1 MAQPH
6 PPPALPPHIAVANH
20 KGGVGKTSTTVG
32 LAAAAAEDGERVL
45 VVDMDPQGNS
55 TRRLRAHLPDALEDR
70 AAASLAGVLPS
81 PARGEAARIV
91 TPCGWSAPYSSRID
105 VLPSDLDLE
114 LLGLTAGLPS
124 AERRLLRALATVVDA
139 YDLVLIDC
147 PPSLLSHLTDNAWTA
162 SDYLLVP
169 CEAEFESVQA
179 ARRVSER
186 ITRDRHTL
194 NPDLQIAGFV
204 PTRYRAHLGVH
215 RTRLEDMAKISGPE
229 AICPTRF
236 PELAAMKTSA
246 EKALPLAE
254 CGSQGRDMAAL
265 FRDTHTW
272 LRNRITHLE
281 KSAA

>member
-1 MAQPH
+1 M
-6 PPPALPPHIAVANH
+6 ANH

-32 LAAAAAEDGERVL
+32 LAAAAADAGERVL

-55 TRRLRAHLPDALEDR
+55 TRRLRAQLPAALEDR

-81 PARGEAARIV
+81 PGRGEAARIV
-91 TPCGWSAPYSSRID
+91 TSCGWSAPYSSRID

-114 LLGLTAGLPS
+114 LLGLTAGLPG
-124 AERRLLRALATVVDA
+124 AERRLLRALTGVVDT

-162 SDYLLVP
+162 SDYLVVP

-186 ITRDRHTL
+186 ITRDRHNL
-194 NPDLQIAGFV
+194 NPDLSIAGII
-204 PTRYRAHLGVH
+204 PTRYRAALGVH
-215 RTRLEDMAKISGPE
+215 RARLEDMAKISGPE

-236 PELAAMKTSA
+236 PELAVMKTA
-246 EKALPLAE
+246 TEKALPLAE

-265 FRDTHTW
+265 FRDAYTW
-272 LRNRITHLE
+272 LRKRISHLQE
-281 KSAA
+281 SAA

>member
-1 MAQPH
+1 MAPH
-6 PPPALPPHIAVANH
+6 PPPELPPHIAVANH
-20 KGGVGKTSTTVG
+20 KGGVGKTSTTAG
-32 LAAAAAEDGERVL
+32 IAAAGAEAGHRVL

-55 TRRLRAHLPDALEDR
+55 TRRLRARVPDDPADR
-70 AAASLAGVLPS
+70 AAASLVAVLGA
-81 PARGEAARIV
+81 PARGEAARII
-91 TPCGWSAPYSSRID
+91 TPCGWGGLYSEYID

-124 AERRLLRALATVVDA
+124 AERRLLRALAGVVDA

-179 ARRVSER
+179 ARRVAER
-186 ITRDRHTL
+186 IERDRHNL
-194 NPDLQIAGFV
+194 NPDLQIAGII
-204 PTRYRAHLGVH
+204 PTRFRSNLVVH
-215 RTRLEDMAKISGPE
+215 RKRMEDMERISGAD

-236 PELAAMKTSA
+236 PEIAAIKKST
-246 EKALPLAE
+246 EKALPLME

-265 FRDTHTW
+265 FRDTYAWT
-272 LRNRITHLE
+272 RKRISHIQE
-281 KSAA
+281 SNA